1 MMNMGRYSITL
12 AELSQLTAEKGCL
25 VIDIRNA
32 DEFEYGHIN
41 GAVNIPLAELEERAE
56 SLPADKLL
64 VVCCKSGLISDPAAE
79 KLREKGLPAA
89 NLAEGYYGWLRVK
102 MAEEVNFAEKAA
114 AVEQSLHTEFR
125 ESIYE
130 KFKQAKEKYR
140 LVQAGDHIA
149 VCISGGK
156 DSMLMA
162 KLFGELKK
170 EGTLDF
176 DVTYLVMDPG
186 YSPQNREVIESNA
199 RRLGFPIKVF
209 ETNIFNSV
217 YNVDKNPCY
226 LCAKM
231 RRGHLYKNA
240 QLAGCNKIA
249 LGHHYDDVI
258 ETIFMSMIYS
268 GQVRTMMPKLHS
280 QNYEGMQ
287 LIRPLYLI
295 REDEIKL
302 WRDHNDLHFIACA
315 CRFTDTCTT
324 CNPTGTGSKR
334 VEAKNLIAEL
344 KKTTP
349 EVEENIFHSIENVDI
364 DKVIS
369 YKIDGREHWFD
380 GVPHK

>member
-1 MMNMGRYSITL
+1 
-12 AELSQLTAEKGCL
+12 
-25 VIDIRNA
+25 
-32 DEFEYGHIN
+32 
-41 GAVNIPLAELEERAE
+41 
-56 SLPADKLL
+56 
-64 VVCCKSGLISDPAAE
+64 
-79 KLREKGLPAA
+79 
-89 NLAEGYYGWLRVK
+89 

-130 KFKQAKEKYR
+130 KFKQAIEKYR

-186 YSPQNREVIESNA
+186 YSPQNRKVIESNA
-199 RRLGFPIKVF
+199 RRLGFQIKVF

-268 GQVRTMMPKLHS
+268 GQIRTMMPKLHS

-295 REDEIKL
+295 REEEIKR

-334 VEAKNLIAEL
+334 VEFKNLIAEL

>member
-1 MMNMGRYSITL
+1 
-12 AELSQLTAEKGCL
+12 
-25 VIDIRNA
+25 
-32 DEFEYGHIN
+32 
-41 GAVNIPLAELEERAE
+41 
-56 SLPADKLL
+56 
-64 VVCCKSGLISDPAAE
+64 
-79 KLREKGLPAA
+79 
-89 NLAEGYYGWLRVK
+89 
-102 MAEEVNFAEKAA
+102 
-114 AVEQSLHTEFR
+114 
-125 ESIYE
+125 
-130 KFKQAKEKYR
+130 
-140 LVQAGDHIA
+140 
-149 VCISGGK
+149 
-156 DSMLMA
+156 MLMA

-199 RRLGFPIKVF
+199 RRLGFQIKVF

-268 GQVRTMMPKLHS
+268 GQIRTMMPKLHS

-295 REDEIKL
+295 REEEIKR

-334 VEAKNLIAEL
+334 VEVKNLIAEL

-369 YKIDGREHWFD
+369 YKIDGCEHWFD
-380 GVPHK
+380 GVAHK